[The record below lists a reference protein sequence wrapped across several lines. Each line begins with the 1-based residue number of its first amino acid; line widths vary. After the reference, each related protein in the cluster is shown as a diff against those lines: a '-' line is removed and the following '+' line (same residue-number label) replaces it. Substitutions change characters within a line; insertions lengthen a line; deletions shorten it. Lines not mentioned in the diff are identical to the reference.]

1 MTHWIENTYSILL
14 EVPEGMTPEQYVEA
28 HRIPSTGFI
37 DLADKTA
44 GQGPKRVGGFPL

>member
-37 DLADKTA
+37 DLAVLSRD
-44 GQGPKRVGGFPL
+44 VGTTTS